1 MKTKVL
7 LFREAV
13 PLILL
18 KPRLLSFFFADSLLK
33 IFLPHRLITSFLS
46 GAPPPKE
53 NPGSTPA
60 YENDI
65 SVTCK
70 LNSFHMN
77 GCAPGLALIERLK
90 ATRK

>member
-7 LFREAV
+7 LFRDAV

-18 KPRLLSFFFADSLLK
+18 KPSLRSFFFADSLLK
-33 IFLPHRLITSFLS
+33 FSYSHRLISSFLS

-70 LNSFHMN
+70 LNSFSYEWLCT
-77 GCAPGLALIERLK
+77 GPRFDREA
-90 ATRK
+90 